1 MAFESVSAL
10 DKLEAFAS
18 HNGADFYRVPRNTE
32 KVTLV
37 KKPWMVP
44 NEYNFGDTIVVPF
57 YAGEEIP
64 WTVEM

>member
-1 MAFESVSAL
+1 MAFESVDAL

-32 KVTLV
+32 TVTLE
-37 KKPWMVP
+37 KKAWNVP
-44 NEYNFGDTIVVPF
+44 DEYKFGDTTVVPF

-64 WTVEM
+64 WSVV